1 MNRVVI
7 TGVGIIAPSGVGK
20 MEFWRNN
27 TAGRGCLSEEPLM
40 QQIGLRSRT
49 VSRLSEFTL
58 SGHHDPADLPWL
70 SRLSRF
76 AQFGVTV
83 GAMAAADAGL
93 RRVAG
98 AGASGDSPPGKQS
111 GGVVPP
117 DEQSAG
123 GNGQVIDPDRAGV
136 VFSSA
141 IGGTPE
147 FQDTYE
153 VLSENGAHPID
164 AFPEDSCFYDSVFLN
179 YAPAWVARTFG
190 LRGPCTSLTT
200 GCTAG
205 IDALGLGFE
214 LVRHGELDVVVTA
227 AAEAPLSGLAYATL
241 DVIGSLAVG
250 DWPPERASRPFDAR
264 RGGFVLGEGAAA
276 VVLESE
282 AAATA
287 RGARIYGEVLGYASQ
302 NNARHMTDLSPDGMA
317 MASVLRGIFAVA
329 GVEPYT
335 VDYVNAHGSST
346 PQNDVFETQALKD
359 ILGEHAYQIPVS
371 STKSMIGHS
380 LSAASLTGVIATI
393 GAFQTGMVP
402 PTMNY
407 EFPDPECDL
416 DYVPNQARHH
426 HVGTALVMASGFGGI
441 HSGALLR
448 RAAAVPGSGL
458 VPRRIT
464 ASATSGEASAG
475 EASAGEDTTGD
486 ATAGSGPVLFLHG
499 FGGTAAHWAPLCR
512 ELGEIEAVAVD
523 LPGHGDNAGTP
534 LDVPARQLDA
544 DLADLAASIGAGRPG
559 GIVVVGHSL
568 GALVALRLAAFAPH
582 RVRALVLLATGFPF
596 RVHPELAAQLSRG
609 EPDPDFIAGCLQRP
623 GEPGTL
629 GMITDGF
636 RKMRGAVPGTA
647 VWGIGAGGSGVGDLS
662 GVRAPALVIVAG
674 DDVVTSPRKGRALT
688 AALPSAALVVLPGA
702 GHYAHIEEPSRV
714 SEQLRSFFAHATA
727 SPAAVPRAAA
737 AAVSA

>member
-20 MEFWRNN
+20 AEFWPNN
-27 TAGRGCLSEEPLM
+27 TAGKGCLSHEPLM
-40 QQIGLRSRT
+40 QQIGLRSRV
-49 VSRLSEFTL
+49 VSRVSEFTL
-58 SGHHDPADLPWL
+58 AGQHDPADIPWF

-83 GAMAAADAGL
+83 GAMVAADAGL
-93 RRVAG
+93 RRV
-98 AGASGDSPPGKQS
+98 
-111 GGVVPP
+111 
-117 DEQSAG
+117 SAG
-123 GNGQVIDPDRAGV
+123 GNGQAIDPDRAGV

-153 VLSENGAHPID
+153 LLSDNGAHVVD
-164 AFPEDSCFYDSVFLN
+164 AFPEDSVFYDSVFLN

-205 IDALGLGFE
+205 IDALGLGFD
-214 LVRHGELDVVVTA
+214 LVRHGDLDLVVTA

-250 DWPPERASRPFDAR
+250 DWPPEQASRPFDAR

-276 VVLESE
+276 VVLEN
-282 AAATA
+282 AASAAA
-287 RGARIYGEVLGYASQ
+287 RGAHVYGEVLGYSSQ
-302 NNARHMTDLSPDGMA
+302 NNAHHMTDLEPDGAA
-317 MASVLRGIFAVA
+317 MASVLRGVLAVA
-329 GVEPYT
+329 DVDGRA

-359 ILGEHAYQIPVS
+359 VLGEHAYQIPVS

-380 LSAASLTGVIATI
+380 LSAASLTGVVATI
-393 GAFQTGMVP
+393 GAFETGMVP

-416 DYVPNQARHH
+416 DYVPNQARQH

-448 RAAAVPGSGL
+448 RAAPGGAAPLVFGSGL
-458 VPRRIT
+458 VARGV
-464 ASATSGEASAG
+464 AAG
-475 EASAGEDTTGD
+475 DNS
-486 ATAGSGPVLFLHG
+486 GSGNVGGADAEPVLFLHG
-499 FGGTAAHWAPLCR
+499 FGGEGSHWAPLCR
-512 ELGEIEAVAVD
+512 ELGGIEAVAVD

-534 LDVPARQLDA
+534 LDIPARQLDA
-544 DLADLAASIGAGRPG
+544 DLADLAASIGAGQPG
-559 GIVVVGHSL
+559 GIIVVGHSL
-568 GALVALRLAAFAPH
+568 GALVALRLAAVAPH
-582 RVRALVLLATGFPF
+582 RVRALVLLASGFPF

-609 EPDPDFIAGCLQRP
+609 EPDPGFIAGCLRRP
-623 GEPGTL
+623 GDTGTL
-629 GMITDGF
+629 NLLTDGF
-636 RKMRGAVPGTA
+636 RRMRPPEPPSAGGASAGGA
-647 VWGIGAGGSGVGDLS
+647 SAGGGSAGGVWGIGVGDAAVGDLS
-662 GVRAPALVIVAG
+662 RVRAPALVLVAG
-674 DDVVTSPRKGRALT
+674 DDVVTSPRKGRALA
-688 AALPSAALVVLPGA
+688 AALPDAELVVLPGA
-702 GHYAHIEEPSRV
+702 GHYVHIEDAAVVGEH
-714 SEQLRSFFAHATA
+714 LRRYFARTAVRRPAVRRPATA
-727 SPAAVPRAAA
+727 GVAVTEVPA
-737 AAVSA
+737 

>member
-1 MNRVVI
+1 MNRVLI

-20 MEFWRNN
+20 ADFWRNN

-40 QQIGLRSRT
+40 QRIGLRSAA
-49 VSRLSEFTL
+49 VSRVSDFALAE
-58 SGHHDPADLPWL
+58 HHDPADLPWF

-83 GAMAAADAGL
+83 GAMVAADAGL
-93 RRVAG
+93 HRAG
-98 AGASGDSPPGKQS
+98 GAEPAGQQG
-111 GGVVPP
+111 
-117 DEQSAG
+117 AG
-123 GNGQVIDPDRAGV
+123 GNGQRIDADRAGV

-147 FQDTYE
+147 FQQTYE
-153 VLSENGAHPID
+153 QLSEDGAHVID

-205 IDALGLGFE
+205 IDALGLGFD
-214 LVRHGELDVVVTA
+214 LVRHGDLDLVVTA

-276 VVLESE
+276 VVLENE
-282 AAATA
+282 ASAAA
-287 RGARIYGEVLGYASQ
+287 RGARVYGEVLGYSSQ
-302 NNARHMTDLSPDGMA
+302 NNARHMTDLEPDGVA

-329 GVEPYT
+329 GIGADA

-359 ILGEHAYQIPVS
+359 VLGGHAYQIPVS

-380 LSAASLTGVIATI
+380 LSAASLTGVVATI
-393 GAFQTGMVP
+393 GAFESGMVP

-416 DYVPNQARHH
+416 DYVPNQARRHQA
-426 HVGTALVMASGFGGI
+426 GTALVMASGFGGI

-448 RAAAVPGSGL
+448 RPAAAGGSGL
-458 VPRRIT
+458 VPRRI
-464 ASATSGEASAG
+464 SAGGTAG
-475 EASAGEDTTGD
+475 EAAAGDAAAAPGSTGD
-486 ATAGSGPVLFLHG
+486 ATAGDDTAEEAAAGLGPVLFLHG
-499 FGGTAAHWAPLCR
+499 FGGNAAHWEPLCR
-512 ELGEIEAVAVD
+512 ELGDIEAVAVD

-544 DLADLAASIGAGRPG
+544 DLADLAASAGAGRPG
-559 GIVVVGHSL
+559 GVVVVGHSL
-568 GALVALRLAAFAPH
+568 GALVALRLAAVAPH
-582 RVRALVLLATGFPF
+582 RVRALVLLASGFPF

-609 EPDPDFIAGCLQRP
+609 EPDPAFIAGCLQRP
-623 GEPGTL
+623 DEPGTVRL
-629 GMITDGF
+629 LSDGF
-636 RKMRGAVPGTA
+636 RRVPAGLPPAA
-647 VWGIGAGGSGVGDLS
+647 VWGIGAGEPGAGDLS

-674 DDVVTSPRKGRALT
+674 EDVVTSPRKGRALA
-688 AALPSAALVVLPGA
+688 AALPGAELAVLPGA
-702 GHYAHIEEPSRV
+702 GHYAHIEEAALV
-714 SEQLRSFFAHATA
+714 AGQLRRFFARVQPP
-727 SPAAVPRAAA
+727 PAAVPRAAA
-737 AAVSA
+737 AEVSA